1 MLDKHLA
8 ELYEVKTMV
17 LNQAVK
23 RNIERFPDDF
33 MFSLTREEVMRI
45 SQSVISLKFSK
56 NVFAFT
62 EQGIS
67 MLSSVLNSYR
77 AIQVNIAIIRT
88 FVKLRQII
96 SGHKELAHKLTE
108 LEHKFEKHDEDIIA
122 IFNAIRQIM
131 KDEEDK
137 PKKQWGFVKHE

>member
-1 MLDKHLA
+1 
-8 ELYEVKTMV
+8 
-17 LNQAVK
+17 
-23 RNIERFPDDF
+23 
-33 MFSLTREEVMRI
+33 
-45 SQSVISLKFSK
+45 
-56 NVFAFT
+56 
-62 EQGIS
+62 

-77 AIQVNIAIIRT
+77 ATQVNIAIIRT

-96 SGHKELAHKLTE
+96 SEHKELSHKLTE

-131 KDEEDK
+131 KDEEEK